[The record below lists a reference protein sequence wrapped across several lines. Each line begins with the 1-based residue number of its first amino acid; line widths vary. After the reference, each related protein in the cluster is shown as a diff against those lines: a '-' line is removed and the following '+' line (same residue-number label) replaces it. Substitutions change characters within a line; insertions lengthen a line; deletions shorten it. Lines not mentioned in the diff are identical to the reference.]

1 MSVDGVNVQNLQAY
15 RVQSPLFSFVFPKD
29 NIFGARPGPTQAVSD
44 GTFIM
49 LQPLAPGN
57 HDVHF
62 SGVVVGNPTL
72 GTQAF
77 ATDSTYH
84 LTVK

>member
-1 MSVDGVNVQNLQAY
+1 
-15 RVQSPLFSFVFPKD
+15 
-29 NIFGARPGPTQAVSD
+29 
-44 GTFIM
+44 M

-57 HDVHF
+57 HELHF

-84 LTVK
+84 VTVK